1 MRQRANLKNSDV
13 TINPFDVQRN
23 LAELKSNL
31 DEIDS
36 KSIRFKFK
44 NSIDPINLAFN
55 SIESTSVQC
64 LAKDFVRET
73 ISDFISFVSKIC
85 K

>member
-1 MRQRANLKNSDV
+1 MKQKANLNYSETTV
-13 TINPFDVQRN
+13 NPFEVQRN

-31 DEIDS
+31 DAIDS
-36 KSIRFKFK
+36 RSIRFKFK
-44 NSIDPINLAFN
+44 NSVDPINLAFD
-55 SIESTSVQC
+55 SIESTSVQS